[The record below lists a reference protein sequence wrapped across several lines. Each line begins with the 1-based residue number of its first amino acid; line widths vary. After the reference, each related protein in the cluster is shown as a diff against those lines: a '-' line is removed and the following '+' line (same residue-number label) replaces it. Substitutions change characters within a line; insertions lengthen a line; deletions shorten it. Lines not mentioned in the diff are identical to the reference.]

1 MSYQSVWTT
10 SVLAW
15 NLYLIIII
23 NIFIIDHKM
32 LAKFPFPITPH
43 LRLLYIMNK
52 ELTKPVGFSQ
62 SIVFF
67 IG

>member
-1 MSYQSVWTT
+1 
-10 SVLAW
+10 
-15 NLYLIIII
+15 
-23 NIFIIDHKM
+23 M
-32 LAKFPFPITPH
+32 LGKFPFPITPH
-43 LRLLYIMNK
+43 LRSLYIMNK

>member
-1 MSYQSVWTT
+1 
-10 SVLAW
+10 
-15 NLYLIIII
+15 
-23 NIFIIDHKM
+23 M

-52 ELTKPVGFSQ
+52 EILTKPVGFSQ

-67 IG
+67 IGQISLTLLAKFYQNKQRQYWQELF